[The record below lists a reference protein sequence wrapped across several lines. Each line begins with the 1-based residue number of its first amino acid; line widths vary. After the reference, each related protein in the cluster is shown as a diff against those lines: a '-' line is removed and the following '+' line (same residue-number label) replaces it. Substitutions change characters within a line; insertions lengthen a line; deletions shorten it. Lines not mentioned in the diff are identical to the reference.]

1 MQQVVGNG
9 GGHVVGVVTIVG
21 GSGVGIVVGVVTL
34 LTAGAIA
41 ATSVLALTNRMTVWE
56 VLRVFCLET
65 NNMLKELN

>member
-9 GGHVVGVVTIVG
+9 GGPVVGVVTIVG
-21 GSGVGIVVGVVTL
+21 SSGVGIVVMVTL
-34 LTAGAIA
+34 LRAGAIA

>member
-9 GGHVVGVVTIVG
+9 GGPVAGVVG
-21 GSGVGIVVGVVTL
+21 SFGVGIVVGVVTL
-34 LTAGAIA
+34 LRGGAIA